1 MMRPKPWLEKHPQTL
16 TLIGCLTVQTT
27 FFFPGKFQT
36 NPLTEFKRMVV
47 STEKIICSQL
57 VALWSWAH
65 FNRFF
70 RWPSVSTGFHK
81 GWLYILL
88 LLRSSVVVLFSRWS
102 WLLSYLFDSW
112 CLGLWRMFVVRR
124 AKKFDCCTWS
134 IRPIWNAQIFWLLPS
149 FQPIFYCRHTTV
161 NCFCHSRMTKLWTQR
176 MMRQENNFI
185 PLVYW

>member
-88 LLRSSVVVLFSRWS
+88 LLRSSVVALFSRWS

-124 AKKFDCCTWS
+124 AKQFVDPVFGLLHVVDKTDLKRSNLLTAS
-134 IRPIWNAQIFWLLPS
+134 IVSANILLSSHHSELLLP
-149 FQPIFYCRHTTV
+149 QPYD
-161 NCFCHSRMTKLWTQR
+161 
-176 MMRQENNFI
+176 
-185 PLVYW
+185 